1 MIKPLKYLIAAGL
14 VLPLLAGAALE
25 IDFPEISGVKPTD
38 NFGPGNWV
46 NYFFVFGLGVVGL
59 AILGTVIYAGI
70 LYLTAG
76 DNSGKITE
84 AKDRLWG
91 TLIGL
96 VILMGSYI
104 ILRTINPQLVD
115 IKNPRIDFY
124 IESRWR
130 DYYKSQAPRLK
141 ANGDTCANDGECAS
155 QMCRG
160 GRCVTQSQRPGSG
173 TAPAPQPS
181 ETLPANPINPVN
193 TGTRPKGIAPP
204 QQ

>member
-1 MIKPLKYLIAAGL
+1 MIKSLKYLAVAGL
-14 VLPLLAGAALE
+14 ALPLLAGAALE
-25 IDFPEISGVKPTD
+25 IDFPQISGVKPTD

-59 AILGTVIYAGI
+59 AILGTAIYAGI

-76 DNSGKITE
+76 DNSGKVTE

-91 TLIGL
+91 ALIGL

-115 IKNPRIDFY
+115 IKNPQIDFY

-130 DYYKSQAPRLK
+130 DYYKTQAPRPK
-141 ANGDTCANDGECAS
+141 ANGDTCEEDSDCAS
-155 QMCRG
+155 RICRG
-160 GRCVTQSQRPGSG
+160 GRCAAPQRPSSG
-173 TAPAPQPS
+173 TAPAPQSS
-181 ETLPANPINPVN
+181 ETLPANPATPIN
-193 TGTRPKGIAPP
+193 TGTKPKGIAPP